1 MTLVIIIAKI
11 TGSLRVSHLAVLLVN
26 VTVLTNYCLS
36 TTWLTLWLASR
47 NFERLTA
54 KLSRKA
60 TLVVIPEATL
70 VVILVVIL
78 IAFHKVVVGDL
89 SALSTLS
96 L

>member
-1 MTLVIIIAKI
+1 MMIFK
-11 TGSLRVSHLAVLLVN
+11 
-26 VTVLTNYCLS
+26 
-36 TTWLTLWLASR
+36 
-47 NFERLTA
+47 RLTA

-70 VVILVVIL
+70 VVILVVVL
-78 IAFHKVVVGDL
+78 IAIHKVVVGDL